1 MYTCLY
7 FTCPFLYLEIIL
19 GTLKNFKVHLLCET
33 ISNSEGGFYPYLR
46 SQRILT
52 VLFTWLSP
60 YKYWINTLF
69 PFEVNLQLIKTLFPS
84 IHAGIQEYVLN
95 KCLIAGLLFLTIYFI
110 LILRQSKLQVDCY
123 YSTECF
129 GRIVQNH
136 SCQALVFS
144 RAVCGNNLW
153 M

>member
-69 PFEVNLQLIKTLFPS
+69 PFEVNLQLIKTLFP
-84 IHAGIQEYVLN
+84 
-95 KCLIAGLLFLTIYFI
+95 
-110 LILRQSKLQVDCY
+110 
-123 YSTECF
+123 
-129 GRIVQNH
+129 
-136 SCQALVFS
+136 
-144 RAVCGNNLW
+144 
-153 M
+153 